1 MGKIL
6 QSEKPQSPNNKTFTS
21 PKSTGTFSNQH

>member
-6 QSEKPQSPNNKTFTS
+6 QSEKPQLPINQGFNS
-21 PKSTGTFSNQH
+21 PKSTGTFSK

>member
-6 QSEKPQSPNNKTFTS
+6 QSEKPQSPTNQGFNS
-21 PKSTGTFSNQH
+21 PKSTGTFSKQ